1 MAPTVKLACSFPASR
16 GWVGEDLRPVGK
28 PPRVGW
34 GEGDSAFEGAQRVQP
49 GPVQFPATEA
59 PKILEEADGAGC
71 WCSQA
76 TDFVHPSLGLRIP
89 GPSCSCPASCS
100 AHYPSWGAPLSPP
113 LHQHPDSSATQAVAL
128 SWNRTQLR
136 IRTPT
141 SHSLP
146 GPCPSQRPREVRRS
160 RALTGQTSGV
170 SKMNLRC

>member
-1 MAPTVKLACSFPASR
+1 MGGRRFCIGR
-16 GWVGEDLRPVGK
+16 GPVGPK
-28 PPRVGW
+28 EPSLNGPRTCEIPPN
-34 GEGDSAFEGAQRVQP
+34 
-49 GPVQFPATEA
+49 EA
-59 PKILEEADGAGC
+59 PKIPEEAGGAGC

-76 TDFVHPSLGLRIP
+76 TDFVDPSLGLRIP
-89 GPSCSCPASCS
+89 GPSCVCPASCL
-100 AHYPSWGAPLSPP
+100 AHYPSRGAPLSPP
-113 LHQHPDSSATQAVAL
+113 LHQHPDSSAPQSVAL

-160 RALTGQTSGV
+160 RAPMGQTSGV